1 MASSVYFWLEIH
13 HVNRIMSNWFYD
25 TFTGAVRSFYTSRS
39 DNYNESRSPT
49 GGHEVIE
56 IIYII

>member
-13 HVNRIMSNWFYD
+13 HVNRILLNWFYD
-25 TFTGAVRSFYTSRS
+25 TFTGAVRSFYTLRP

-49 GGHEVIE
+49 GDHEVVE
-56 IIYII
+56 TIYII